1 MTNSSCLLGWSSL
14 AVRCFLVFHFGTH
27 IHDHDTNNRNRIYP
41 QQKQL
46 WTDSDSPLPAPTPPP
61 SELGGE
67 ERKRKVESP
76 NRIRTEGG
84 SDCAILS
91 TCTRVSKPCRY
102 TPRYLQSYSLCW
114 LSAQITRYYAK
125 CI

>member
-1 MTNSSCLLGWSSL
+1 MTATQIIGIEYSHNK
-14 AVRCFLVFHFGTH
+14 
-27 IHDHDTNNRNRIYP
+27 NNYGLTATPRYR
-41 QQKQL
+41 
-46 WTDSDSPLPAPTPPP
+46 PLPPPP

-84 SDCAILS
+84 SGCAILS

-102 TPRYLQSYSLCW
+102 TPRG
-114 LSAQITRYYAK
+114 T
-125 CI
+125 